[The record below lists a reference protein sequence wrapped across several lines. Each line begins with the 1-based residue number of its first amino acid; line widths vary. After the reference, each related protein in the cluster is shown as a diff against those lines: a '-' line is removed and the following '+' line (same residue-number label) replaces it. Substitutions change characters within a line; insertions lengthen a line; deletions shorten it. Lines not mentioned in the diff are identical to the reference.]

1 MQIEGLEPE
10 GLLTNFTGETKQIL
24 TTLQSPVLLTLNHK
38 HCNYRHTYMKWVF

>member
-24 TTLQSPVLLTLNHK
+24 TTLQAVLLTLNHIA
-38 HCNYRHTYMKWVF
+38 TTGILT